1 MAKTLRE
8 MASAAASAAARHRG
22 DEELAR
28 LAVALWRAANPS
40 LAWVAQC
47 NEHDTFA
54 ILGGV
59 AKGHYLG
66 VSAYADTDAPDGVY
80 YRPTL
85 QKARELPPSESQA
98 PVGALVG
105 RLSHSFGG
113 GVPVDVFKYVG
124 DVATV
129 VHEGVTYKLTREQA
143 RRARMDLCE
152 TVQLLPG
159 GEILG
164 RHKYGVFIVNGAYYD
179 DV

>member
-1 MAKTLRE
+1 MKTLRE
-8 MASAAASAAARHRG
+8 MASAAASAAGRHKG

-28 LAVALWRAANPS
+28 LSVALWRAANLH
-40 LAWVAQC
+40 LAWVAMC

-66 VSAYADTDAPDGVY
+66 VSAYVDTDVPDGIY
-80 YRPTL
+80 NRHSL
-85 QKARELPPSESQA
+85 QKVQDLPPSESQA

-113 GVPVDVFKYVG
+113 GVPVDVFKYVD

-129 VHEGVTYKLTREQA
+129 EYKGVTYKLTREQA

-164 RHKYGVFIVNGAYYD
+164 RHKYGVFIINGAYYD